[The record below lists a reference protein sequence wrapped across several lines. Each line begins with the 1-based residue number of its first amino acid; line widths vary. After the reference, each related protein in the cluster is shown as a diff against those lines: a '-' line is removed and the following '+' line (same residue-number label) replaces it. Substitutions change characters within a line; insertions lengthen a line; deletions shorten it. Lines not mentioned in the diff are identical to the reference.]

1 MSGRIAPLRS
11 AQGEIIGVLVTVRD
25 ITERKQAEEALRAS
39 EERYRTLAEAA
50 HDMIF
55 IINREGTIQYVNSIA
70 AKQFQ
75 LQPEDMIGKRR
86 EVFFPPEI
94 ATRQDVNL
102 QKVFAAGQPIYVEE
116 GAAFPN
122 GTLWLGTWLVPVRN
136 KNQEVIAVLGSSR
149 DITERQ
155 RVDQALRLQSAA
167 MESADNGVV
176 ITDRAGVIVW
186 CNPAFTRL
194 TGYSAAEV
202 AGRNPRLL
210 KSGQHDQQFYQKMW
224 GTILAGKVWRGELV
238 NRRKNGSFYTQE
250 QTITPVRDWR
260 GEISHFVAIQQDIT
274 ARKQME
280 MELRQSRRRFE
291 LIFQSNP
298 AAIGIST
305 VAEGRYLDVNESFL
319 ELTGFSR
326 EEVIGQT
333 AAAFGSWV
341 DPEQRRRLVELL
353 QEKGSVQ
360 NYEAC
365 FRAKSGKIID
375 VLASVELM
383 QLGQEPCLIF
393 INIDITDRKILEAQ
407 LRQSQKMESIGTP
420 AGGVAHDFN
429 NILTIIQGH
438 ANYVLAEENLA
449 SEMAES
455 LRQICAATE
464 RAANLTRQLLTFSRK
479 QPMQTRLIDLNEVV
493 SNLTKML
500 RRIIGEDIALEV
512 TFAPHLPPILAD
524 VGMMEQVLLNLAVN
538 ARDAMPQGGRLIIT
552 TESTLAEATLT
563 RRQPAPPAGDF
574 VRLTVRDTGSGI
586 GPEVLPRIF
595 EPFFTTKEVGKGTG
609 LGLAT
614 VHGIVQQHQDGSKWK
629 ARWRPEPPSASVA
642 RPTSLNPAA
651 LRSSSGFPRGG
662 HETILL
668 VEDEPDLRA
677 ISQLLLGARLPGFGG
692 RHRQAA
698 LQVWQEHHSHID
710 LLLTDLIMPGGLT
723 GRELAERLRQQ
734 KPALKVILTSGYS
747 PGGRPRLVG
756 PGRNVFSAK
765 ALSAPKSC
773 PSRARLS
780 G

>member
-1 MSGRIAPLRS
+1 MNTSANSQSNEPERGTPTAPPEFSQFSEQIIASAQEGIIVHDRNLRYVLWNSFMEHLSGVPAREVLGKHPLDIFPFLREQGVYDLLEKALAGVTSTSPDVLYSAPQGGQAAWTSARIAPLCG

-55 IINREGTIQYVNSIA
+55 IINRDGTIQYVNSFA
-70 AKQFQ
+70 AWKFQ
-75 LQPEDMIGKRR
+75 LQPESMIGKRR

-94 ATRQDVNL
+94 ADQQGANL
-102 QKVFAAGQPIYVEE
+102 QKVFAAGLPVYVEE
-116 GAAFPN
+116 IASFPH
-122 GTLWLGTWLVPVRN
+122 GKVWLGTWLVPVRN
-136 KNQEVIAVLGSSR
+136 KDEEVIAVLGSSR

-167 MESADNGVV
+167 LESADNGVV
-176 ITDRAGVIVW
+176 ITDRAGAIVW

-210 KSGQHDQQFYQKMW
+210 KSGQHDQPFYQKMW

-250 QTITPVRDWR
+250 LTITPVRDWR

-274 ARKQME
+274 TRKQME
-280 MELRQSRRRFE
+280 MELRQSRQRFE

-333 AAAFGSWV
+333 AAALGLWV
-341 DPEQRRRLVELL
+341 DPEQRVRLVELL

-360 NYEAC
+360 NYEAR

-383 QLGQEPCLIF
+383 QLGLEPCLIF
-393 INIDITDRKILEAQ
+393 INIDITERKILEAK
-407 LRQSQKMESIGTP
+407 LRQSQKLESIGTL

-449 SEMAES
+449 AEMAES
-455 LRQICAATE
+455 LQQICAASE
-464 RAANLTRQLLTFSRK
+464 RAANLTRQLLTFSRQ
-479 QPMQTRLIDLNEVV
+479 QPMQTRLIDLNEAV

-512 TFAPHLPPILAD
+512 NFAPHLPPILAD

-552 TESTLAEATLT
+552 TESTLADATLI
-563 RRQPAPPAGDF
+563 RRQPAATAGDV

-614 VHGIVQQHQDGSKWK
+614 VHGIVQQHQGW
-629 ARWRPEPPSASVA
+629 V
-642 RPTSLNPAA
+642 
-651 LRSSSGFPRGG
+651 
-662 HETILL
+662 
-668 VEDEPDLRA
+668 
-677 ISQLLLGARLPGFGG
+677 
-692 RHRQAA
+692 
-698 LQVWQEHHSHID
+698 
-710 LLLTDLIMPGGLT
+710 
-723 GRELAERLRQQ
+723 
-734 KPALKVILTSGYS
+734 
-747 PGGRPRLVG
+747 
-756 PGRNVFSAK
+756 
-765 ALSAPKSC
+765 
-773 PSRARLS
+773 
-780 G
+780 